1 MKRRVVSLLI
11 ALVFALTCFGAY
23 ASGEETKPYGTLHM
37 YTTAE
42 ITNLNPH
49 ENMDADAE
57 DLVKGTLLK
66 PYAEIPT
73 EDGSTSHYVPELAAE
88 LPIPQNDEQ
97 TEWII
102 PIRQGLTWE
111 NGDKIT
117 AHDFVY
123 SMKMALDPKLLTSR
137 GASVAADYITIVNAE
152 KYMSQASS
160 GEAVDFSEVG
170 IQEVDEYTVK
180 IICETYAEQID
191 VIRQLGRKWA
201 TIVNEKLYEA
211 CMSEDRTSCSYGTS
225 LDKWMSCGAFILTD
239 FQPGVSYTMKR
250 NENYVFPDLI
260 KIEAYNMVVVKDAN
274 TALELFLNGE
284 LDQVSLSAAAK
295 EQYED
300 DPRILEAP
308 ASTVN
313 TISINRLNPDH
324 NGLLGNL
331 NFRKAMFYGV
341 DRITIAK
348 MVKGIPANYI
358 LGQKV
363 LGNVETGEKYRD
375 LAGAQEYLSENCGYD
390 PVLAKE
396 YYDKAMAE
404 VGLTE
409 VTLEIIYNESSANYR
424 TTAEYLEQS
433 LPKIF
438 GDGFSIK
445 LNPMEKNLA
454 KTQRKQWQKGV
465 LNCFDFSIGSWD
477 TSSLAP
483 WNAMKVY
490 CAWYSNRTDP
500 IFDDT
505 YDALWE
511 EANNTRKAKEDLA
524 YRLDLVFQMEKIA
537 LDDVFVVP
545 LYEVPSFS
553 LVSERVNLP
562 FDHYVPGY
570 GRGYMYSSI
579 TEGN

>member
-1 MKRRVVSLLI
+1 M
-11 ALVFALTCFGAY
+11 
-23 ASGEETKPYGTLHM
+23 
-37 YTTAE
+37 
-42 ITNLNPH
+42 
-49 ENMDADAE
+49 
-57 DLVKGTLLK
+57 
-66 PYAEIPT
+66 PT

-160 GEAVDFSEVG
+160 GETVDFSEVG

-300 DPRILEAP
+300 DPRILERP
-308 ASTVN
+308 ASTVEHHLHQPAQPRPQRPAGEPELPQ
-313 TISINRLNPDH
+313 SHVLRRGQSHHCQHGQGHPRQLHP
-324 NGLLGNL
+324 GPE
-331 NFRKAMFYGV
+331 GV
-341 DRITIAK
+341 GQHRDR
-348 MVKGIPANYI
+348 
-358 LGQKV
+358 
-363 LGNVETGEKYRD
+363 
-375 LAGAQEYLSENCGYD
+375 
-390 PVLAKE
+390 
-396 YYDKAMAE
+396 
-404 VGLTE
+404 
-409 VTLEIIYNESSANYR
+409 
-424 TTAEYLEQS
+424 
-433 LPKIF
+433 
-438 GDGFSIK
+438 
-445 LNPMEKNLA
+445 
-454 KTQRKQWQKGV
+454 
-465 LNCFDFSIGSWD
+465 
-477 TSSLAP
+477 
-483 WNAMKVY
+483 
-490 CAWYSNRTDP
+490 
-500 IFDDT
+500 
-505 YDALWE
+505 
-511 EANNTRKAKEDLA
+511 
-524 YRLDLVFQMEKIA
+524 
-537 LDDVFVVP
+537 
-545 LYEVPSFS
+545 
-553 LVSERVNLP
+553 
-562 FDHYVPGY
+562 
-570 GRGYMYSSI
+570 
-579 TEGN
+579 

>member
-66 PYAEIPT
+66 PYAEVPT

-160 GEAVDFSEVG
+160 GETVDFSEVG

-331 NFRKAMFYGV
+331 NFRKAMFYGA
-341 DRITIAK
+341 TIAN

-363 LGNVETGEKYRD
+363 LGNIETGEKFRD
-375 LAGAQEYLSENCGYD
+375 LEGTKAYIEENNSYD

-438 GDGFSIK
+438 GEGFSIK

-454 KTQRKQWQKGV
+454 KTQRKLWQKGV

-490 CAWYSNRTDP
+490 CAWYKNRTDP